1 MNTPADKHAAL
12 KAEPHRVQEITT
24 RTDTRDILANA
35 RRDIER
41 YDLQDYYIVDIDA
54 HHVELDSWEEV
65 LANIEDPV
73 LRYNG
78 QAMARNWPNA
88 QRVAL
93 SNHPPGL
100 TQQDVAGRI
109 PHQAAL
115 AEPVEP
121 VAGEHRDLTLVR
133 RVMDSLGLDAQIVFP
148 QPMLEIGL
156 HPSQEVQTQLIK
168 AYNKWFVER
177 ILPHE
182 SRIKTMLALPFSDP
196 QACLDTIARYA
207 DHPQVIGFLVTS
219 QRKEA
224 VYKDVY
230 MPVYRE
236 LEKRGLPIGF
246 HAGPDYNVAQA
257 MNKFLSVHALSFV
270 TCNMIHLTNWVIN
283 AMPERFP
290 ELDVIWIESGLAWL
304 PFMMQRLD
312 HEYLMRQSDAPL
324 LRKLPSEYMKEM
336 YYTSQPLE
344 VTDMDLLQSTFK
356 AINAETQLLYSS
368 DWPHWDFDT
377 PARIANL
384 PFLDEQAKRNILG
397 ENARRLFRKLR

>member
-1 MNTPADKHAAL
+1 MTSHNDQTTEA
-12 KAEPHRVQEITT
+12 KAEPHHVQEITT
-24 RTDTRDILANA
+24 HTDTRDILDNA

-41 YDLQDYYIVDIDA
+41 HNLQDYRIIDIDA
-54 HHVELDSWEEV
+54 HHVELDSWDEV

-78 QAMARNWPNA
+78 QAMAKNWPYA
-88 QRVAL
+88 DHVAL
-93 SNHPPGL
+93 SNHPPGQ

-115 AEPVEP
+115 AEPVDNS
-121 VAGEHRDLTLVR
+121 AQEHRDLTLVR
-133 RVMDSLGLDAQIVFP
+133 RVMDSLHLDAQIVFP

-156 HPSQEVQTQLIK
+156 HPSKPVQTQLIM

-182 SRIKTMLALPFSDP
+182 PRIKTMLALPFSDP
-196 QACLDTIARYA
+196 DACLETIRRYA
-207 DHPQVIGFLVTS
+207 DEPQVIGFLVTS
-219 QRKEA
+219 QRDEA
-224 VYKDVY
+224 VYENRF
-230 MPVYRE
+230 MPVYAE

-270 TCNMIHLTNWVIN
+270 TCNMIHLSNWVIN

-290 ELDVIWIESGLAWL
+290 GLDVIWIESGLAWL

-312 HEYLMRQSDAPL
+312 HEFLMRQSDAPQL
-324 LRKLPSEYMKEM
+324 KKLPSEYMKQM

-344 VTDMDLLQSTFK
+344 VTDMNLLESTFK

-368 DWPHWDFDT
+368 DWPHWDFDLPT
-377 PARIANL
+377 RITSL
-384 PFLDEQAKRNILG
+384 PFLSEQAKRNILG
-397 ENARRLFRKLR
+397 ENALRLFKKLR